1 MNGRLTCPAYSATS
15 PRPVLAARTSILAAA
30 IAGALLSAAAPASW
44 ADPVFEEIIV
54 TAQRRAENLQD
65 VPVAISAFT
74 SADLER
80 SGVRQAGDI
89 AAMVPNFTV
98 ASPYGSEA
106 MPVFSLRGVTSNDF
120 SQNQSAPVAMYVDE
134 VYKSVGSLQALQT
147 FDLDRVEVLRG
158 PQGTLYG
165 KNATGG
171 AVSFFSHNPDLHTY
185 DGYAT
190 VGIGNYSG
198 KSFEGAVGG
207 PISDGTLG
215 WRAAVYYDK
224 RDGWL
229 DSITPGVPPANGIDA
244 LAGRLTLL
252 AKPSDDLTATLKF
265 SFSRSRGTPYGVRP
279 ANILPDVTGNNP
291 NIGFFQNA
299 SLYAVDKVIDSDGV
313 SLKLEWKLAPH
324 AMLTSVTAFDY
335 GRWVEVG
342 DDASVGTNLWGA
354 DTYASS
360 VNAYS
365 EELRIA
371 SQDTGAWTWLAGA
384 YFGHDAVHGWN
395 EFHYFDGFPGTIYV
409 PGSDTPLYGF
419 DQKNSFNQLRQSS
432 AVFANASFD
441 VSPTFT
447 VRGGVRYTRDSLA
460 LNDFYA
466 LEGGVNGAPT
476 FAGLGQPVLWTQ
488 TIPYT
493 AATWVYFQPGTS
505 PQGPTLPEQSVKNTN
520 VSYKVG
526 ADWKLEPG
534 VMTYVSIS
542 RGYRGAAL
550 NSQAFNAPVEV
561 NFAKPEELTAYE
573 IGLKSEFFDRRMQ
586 LNAALFYYDDK
597 NQQFLGTSTANG
609 VLLYSEV
616 NANSKVQGGEI
627 ELRGKPTQDLELRA
641 NIGIQDSKYV
651 DFIFHDVDVSGNQLA
666 SSPKMT
672 ATGAADW
679 RVGNLLG
686 GTFRVSADINYTAK
700 QYFDPQDT
708 ERIAQGG
715 YTLVNARATLLLGTA
730 SQYSISLWGKNLGN
744 KGWVSYA
751 LPTQLPSQGGLG
763 LDYTVPA
770 EPRTYGLS
778 GTVRF

>member
-1 MNGRLTCPAYSATS
+1 MNGRPTCRGTSVTS
-15 PRPVLAARTSILAAA
+15 PRVLLATRTSMLAAA
-30 IAGALLSAAAPASW
+30 ISGVLLTAATPASG
-44 ADPVFEEIIV
+44 AESAIEEIIV

-65 VPVAISAFT
+65 VPLAVSAFT
-74 SADLER
+74 AGDLER
-80 SGVRQAGDI
+80 AGVRQAGDV

-98 ASPYGSEA
+98 ASPYGAEA

-120 SQNQSAPVAMYVDE
+120 SQNQSAPVAMYVDD
-134 VYKSVGSLQALQT
+134 VYKSVGALQALQT

-171 AVSFFSHNPDLHTY
+171 AISFFSHNPDLHAY

-190 VGIGNYSG
+190 AGLGNFSA
-198 KSFEGAVGG
+198 KSFEGAAGG
-207 PISDGTLG
+207 PIVDGKLG

-224 RDGWL
+224 RDGWM
-229 DSITPGVPPANGIDA
+229 DSITPGVAPANGVDA
-244 LAGRLTLL
+244 LAGRLSLL
-252 AKPSDDLTATLKF
+252 AKPTDDLTATLKF
-265 SFSRSRGTPYGVRP
+265 SFSRSRGTPYGIRP
-279 ANILPDVTGNNP
+279 ANILPDVTGSNP

-299 SLYAVDKVIDSDGV
+299 ALYAYGKVIDSDSL
-313 SLKLEWKLAPH
+313 SLKLDWQIASH
-324 AMLTSVTAFDY
+324 AILTSVTAFDF

-342 DDASVGTNLWGA
+342 DDASVGSNIWGA

-365 EELRIA
+365 QELRIA
-371 SQDTGAWTWLAGA
+371 SLDTGAWTWLAGA
-384 YFGHDAVHGWN
+384 YLGHDAVHGWN
-395 EFHYFDGFPGTIYV
+395 EFHYFDGFPGTILV
-409 PGSDTPLYGF
+409 PGSSAPLYGF
-419 DQKNSFNQLRQSS
+419 DQKNSFNQIRQSS
-432 AVFANASFD
+432 AVFANVTFD
-441 VSPTFT
+441 VSPTIT
-447 VRGGVRYTRDSLA
+447 LRGGLRYTRDRLS

-488 TIPYT
+488 TIPYSSS
-493 AATWVYFQPGTS
+493 TWVYFQPGTS
-505 PQGPTLPEQSVKNTN
+505 PQGPTLPEQSVGNTN
-520 VSYKVG
+520 LSYKFG
-526 ADWKLEPG
+526 ADWKPTSG

-550 NSQAFNAPVEV
+550 NSQAFNDPSEV
-561 NFAKPEELTAYE
+561 NFAKPEELTSYE
-573 IGLKSEFFDRRMQ
+573 IGLKSELFERRMQ
-586 LNAALFYYDDK
+586 LNAAVFYYNYK

-616 NANSKVQGGEI
+616 NANSKVKGGEI
-627 ELRGKPTQDLELRA
+627 ELRAKATQDLELRA

-651 DFIFHDVDVSGNQLA
+651 DFLFHGTDVSGNQLA

-672 ATGAADW
+672 ATGAVDW
-679 RVGNLLG
+679 RVGNLFG
-686 GTFRVSADINYTAK
+686 GTFRLGADVAYTAK

-715 YTLVNARATLLLGTA
+715 YTLVNARATLQLGSA

-744 KGWVSYA
+744 KGYISYA
-751 LPTQLPSQGGLG
+751 LATQLPSQGGLG

-770 EPRTYGLS
+770 EPRTFGLTGS
-778 GTVRF
+778 VHF